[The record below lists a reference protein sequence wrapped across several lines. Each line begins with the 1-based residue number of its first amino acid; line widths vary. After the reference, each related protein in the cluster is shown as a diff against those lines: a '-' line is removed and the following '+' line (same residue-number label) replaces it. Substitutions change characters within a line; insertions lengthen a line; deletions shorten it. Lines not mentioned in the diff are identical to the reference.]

1 VSTRKKR
8 QGLISLPKVVTVVT
22 CTVVAILTI
31 DFGRKALDN
40 YQIEQQVDW
49 LEEQVRIE
57 QQTNEELQDELE
69 HASSDAYVEEIA
81 RERLKLVKPGE
92 VAVVVIQQPTE
103 ASASATEGSQA
114 EATEAEDLPYWQ
126 QWADLLLGT
135 EP

>member
-1 VSTRKKR
+1 VPTRKKR
-8 QGLISLPKVVTVVT
+8 QGLISLPKVVTVIT

-40 YQIEQQVDW
+40 YQVQQQVDW

-57 QQTNEELQDELE
+57 QQTNEDLQQELE
-69 HASSDAYVEEIA
+69 HVSSDAYVEEIA

-92 VAVVVIQQPTE
+92 VAVVVVPEPGEASGSAAGGSQTE
-103 ASASATEGSQA
+103 AS
-114 EATEAEDLPYWQ
+114 EAEDLPYWQ
-126 QWADLLLGT
+126 QWANLLLGS

>member
-8 QGLISLPKVVTVVT
+8 QGLVSLPKVVTVVT

-57 QQTNEELQDELE
+57 QQTNEELQQELE
-69 HASSDAYVEEIA
+69 HVSSDAYVEEIA

-92 VAVVVIQQPTE
+92 VAVVVIQQPAE
-103 ASASATEGSQA
+103 ASASGAEGSQA
-114 EATEAEDLPYWQ
+114 EATEAENLPYWQ
-126 QWADLLLGT
+126 QWANLLLGT

>member
-57 QQTNEELQDELE
+57 QQTNEELQDEL
-69 HASSDAYVEEIA
+69 ADVSSDAYVEEIA
-81 RERLKLVKPGE
+81 RERLKLVQPGE

-103 ASASATEGSQA
+103 ASASGTEGSQA

-135 EP
+135 VP